1 LDLYFPF
8 PEFDCWSEAQKE
20 SSPFPKT
27 IESQVTNLQKK
38 TNTMLTLEREKVEAG

>member
-8 PEFDCWSEAQKE
+8 PEFECWSEAQKE

-27 IESQVTNLQKK
+27 IESQVTNLQRKQ
-38 TNTMLTLEREKVEAG
+38 TMLTLEREKVEAG